1 MRRLSF
7 GIGIDFDELVPPT
20 ELSAPLPLPL
30 FRHLLARS
38 ADPVSGDTDDALR
51 NINSPG
57 TSGMCGLIFVAQVGQ
72 MGTWQ
77 WRILLEIQ
85 LIR

>member
-51 NINSPG
+51 NINSR

-77 WRILLEIQ
+77 WRILLDNQ